1 MNVTGN
7 QSTTAQTTTGGS
19 VEFSTANKVGFV
31 LAILLG
37 LADIIAVTLPTA
49 DGEVGPPLAILAFG
63 ALLGLVTIISVV
75 VGWAR
80 RNRAA
85 IRAAAAA
92 RILSA
97 LLALPAFA
105 VADVPAFL
113 KAAAAVLILLTI
125 VTLVLMLSPGRR
137 TTAP

>member
-1 MNVTGN
+1 MSVAGN
-7 QSTTAQTTTGGS
+7 QSTTAQTATGGP

-37 LADIIAVTLPTA
+37 ILDMVSMANPTPE
-49 DGEVGPPLAILAFG
+49 GEVGPPLPILAFG
-63 ALLGLVTIISVV
+63 TLLGLVTVIAVA

-85 IRAAAAA
+85 IRAGAAA

-97 LLALPAFA
+97 LLALPAFIA
-105 VADVPAFL
+105 PDVPALL
-113 KAAAAVLILLTI
+113 KTLAAVFILLTI

>member
-1 MNVTGN
+1 MSVTGN

-31 LAILLG
+31 LAILLSVVDVIG
-37 LADIIAVTLPTA
+37 VAFPTPE
-49 DGEVGPPLAILAFG
+49 GEVGPPFAILAFT
-63 ALLGLVTIISVV
+63 ALLGLVTLLAVG

-80 RNRAA
+80 HNRAA

-105 VADVPAFL
+105 VAEVPAFL
-113 KAAAAVLILLTI
+113 KAGAAVFILMTI

>member
-1 MNVTGN
+1 MSVTGN
-7 QSTTAQTTTGGS
+7 QSTTAQTTPGGS
-19 VEFSTANKVGFV
+19 VEFSTSNKVGFV

-37 LADIIAVTLPTA
+37 IANMISVANPTPE
-49 DGEVGPPLAILAFG
+49 GEVGPPLPILALG
-63 ALLGLVTIISVV
+63 ALLGLVVIIAVS

-92 RILSA
+92 LILSA
-97 LLALPAFA
+97 LLALPAFSTP
-105 VADVPAFL
+105 DVPAVL
-113 KAAAAVLILLTI
+113 KTLAAVFILLTI
-125 VTLVLMLSPGRR
+125 VTLVLMLTPARR